1 MIFRSHRSSVLMLA
15 LGCLPAVVGCD
26 NKQASQTETTN
37 AVAPQNAVPAIPAS
51 IEQPKA
57 VMSAIDPNTW
67 MTRLDPDMKDVID
80 QLTALNGKPIETLSA
95 VDARKQPGPTDAVK
109 ALMKKQDKSTTPEK
123 VGSQSNKT
131 ITLST
136 GKLPV
141 RITTPEGKGPFPV
154 IVYFHG
160 GGWVI
165 ADNDAYDASQRELAN
180 GVQAIVVSPEYRK
193 APENKFPAAH
203 DDAIA
208 TYEWVLKN
216 AASINGD
223 PKKISVAGE
232 SAGGNMAANVAI
244 AARDKNEQAPLSL
257 LLIYPVAS
265 NDLKSVSEIENAQA
279 KPLNQPMMS
288 WFTQQYFNTPADA
301 NDPRINLVAANLKGL
316 PPTTIINA
324 QVDPLRSDG
333 ELLAQKMK
341 AAGDK
346 VDQKTFTGVTH
357 EFFGMGA
364 VVKKASDAE
373 QMGIQSLK
381 AGFGGS

>member
-1 MIFRSHRSSVLMLA
+1 MLA
-15 LGCLPAVVGCD
+15 LGCTSVLFACD
-26 NKQASQTETTN
+26 KPTSQTETTN
-37 AVAPQNAVPAIPAS
+37 AVAPQNQVPALPAS
-51 IEQPKA
+51 VVEPA
-57 VMSAIDPNTW
+57 MVAATVVDPSAW

-80 QLTALNGKPIETLSA
+80 QLTSLNGK
-95 VDARKQPGPTDAVK
+95 
-109 ALMKKQDKSTTPEK
+109 PEK
-123 VGSQSNKT
+123 VGSQTNKT
-131 ITLST
+131 LTLST

-203 DDAIA
+203 DDALA
-208 TYEWVLKN
+208 TYEWVLKS

-223 PKKISVAGE
+223 PKRVAVAGE

-244 AARDKNEQAPLSL
+244 AARDKNEQAPTSL
-257 LLIYPVAS
+257 LLVYPVAS

-279 KPLNQPMMS
+279 KPLNQPMMA
-288 WFTQQYFNTPADA
+288 WFTQQYFNSPADA

-324 QVDPLRSDG
+324 QIDPLRSDG

-357 EFFGMGA
+357 EFFGMGS
-364 VVKKASDAE
+364 VVKKASEAE
-373 QMGIQSLK
+373 EMGIMSLK
-381 AGFGGS
+381 TGFGGS